1 MALFVKRTVGYRGN
15 QAVHKHEHEQL
26 WRASGTRFSIT
37 YSNGTRKRPGIH
49 GKRMTLSQRARRTSL
64 PPKKKGTTGASHR
77 HLKGSQESGD
87 VRRKVKYQAES
98 QGSDG
103 ESVKTSKR
111 RVGVG
116 FGYGTCTL
124 TLRKQEKER
133 AEAEL
138 TREKF
143 RKQKAKCNSPTKYV
157 TRNYERPWALGM
169 SASRKFI
176 LFSNRHLCEKSSVS
190 CLPAKQQYTD
200 MFPETLWPFFFGY
213 ITELYE
219 CLDLEAQVNRITS
232 VSGDFEPHLSKE
244 GKQDTPRKPKY
255 KVNGQLLQG
264 RSATLGSLETSVQI
278 IQGRSAGRPH
288 EIKREPKYDSKQD
301 AVPRSATRRSPSSSS
316 FSQTAPPGLP
326 LNPLLLPEELLVGR
340 IANRHSVSP
349 EDDEQDG
356 SGDERTSL
364 LLFSDTPDLHDPEQT
379 RLSSPRP
386 TSVLSGAVSP
396 SQLPFSLRHSIAA
409 PLLTRPRCAP
419 PVLPDVEP
427 PEHNNP
433 TEERCPSAVSFQES
447 TIGIN
452 VQSQSTPEQVVN
464 RGTTSEEPG
473 RQLPGYEIRSSFD
486 LRPRRY
492 ALPNNRQPYGENEEN
507 HIPPVRQP
515 GRIFTRA
522 VMPVP
527 QSVFEVQRSR
537 LHLVNYG
544 GHTLQFPDFPNSSS
558 LQDTTPTSHLQ
569 ANTATEDME
578 SRPNEHSGPERDGYR
593 TSELSL
599 RRRLT
604 PALFA
609 LSHLRE
615 RIEEITERSMPSTQS
630 DTRPPADPEKL
641 NKIKES
647 LLEEECQEDEGDLC
661 RICQSG
667 VGTPGNPLL
676 EPCKCTGSLQYV
688 HHDCLKLWLQTKIKS
703 GAELSAVQTCE
714 LCKENLNLDLNEFDV
729 TEYYQKHHETQ
740 VSF

>member
-1 MALFVKRTVGYRGN
+1 MFKSMQRHHQIITDGQYMQEIQR
-15 QAVHKHEHEQL
+15 KM
-26 WRASGTRFSIT
+26 GT
-37 YSNGTRKRPGIH
+37 
-49 GKRMTLSQRARRTSL
+49 
-64 PPKKKGTTGASHR
+64 
-77 HLKGSQESGD
+77 D
-87 VRRKVKYQAES
+87 YQ
-98 QGSDG
+98 
-103 ESVKTSKR
+103 
-111 RVGVG
+111 
-116 FGYGTCTL
+116 L

-143 RKQKAKCNSPTKYV
+143 SKQKAKCNSPTKYV
-157 TRNYERPWALGM
+157 SRNYERPWALGM
-169 SASRKFI
+169 SASRK
-176 LFSNRHLCEKSSVS
+176 LADYTTANEGHLLNKGPASR
-190 CLPAKQQYTD
+190 LPALPNKGEIKRHKLAAASKK
-200 MFPETLWPFFFGY
+200 PEKKPY
-213 ITELYE
+213 A
-219 CLDLEAQVNRITS
+219 CPPANRPY
-232 VSGDFEPHLSKE
+232 FESHLSKE

-264 RSATLGSLETSVQI
+264 RKAKLGSLETSVQI
-278 IQGRSAGRPH
+278 IQGRSAGRAQ

-316 FSQTAPPGLP
+316 FSQNAPPWLP
-326 LNPLLLPEELLVGR
+326 LTSLLLPEQLLEGR
-340 IANRHSVSP
+340 VANRHSVSP
-349 EDDEQDG
+349 VDDEQDG
-356 SGDERTSL
+356 SGDEQTSL

-379 RLSSPRP
+379 RPTSPRP
-386 TSVLSGAVSP
+386 TSILSGAVSP
-396 SQLPFSLRHSIAA
+396 SQLPFSLRHSPAP

-419 PVLPDVEP
+419 PVLPDVER
-427 PEHNNP
+427 PEHDNP
-433 TEERCPSAVSFQES
+433 TEERCPSAVSFQET

-464 RGTTSEEPG
+464 QGTTSEEPG
-473 RQLPGYEIRSSFD
+473 HQLPGYEIRSSFD

-492 ALPNNRQPYGENEEN
+492 ALPNNRQPYRENEEN

-522 VMPVP
+522 VIPVP

-544 GHTLQFPDFPNSSS
+544 GHTLQFPNFPNSSS

-569 ANTATEDME
+569 ANMATEDRE
-578 SRPNEHSGPERDGYR
+578 SRLNEHSGPERDGDR
-593 TSELSL
+593 ASELSL
-599 RRRLT
+599 RQRLT

-667 VGTPGNPLL
+667 VGTPSNPLL
-676 EPCKCTGSLQYV
+676 KPCKCTGSLQYV
-688 HHDCLKLWLQTKIKS
+688 HHDCLKQWLQTKIKS

-740 VSF
+740 SLEFINTGIYLFMLLHLYEHGFPDVLRLYR